1 MRFRRCPGLSFLG
14 LLFSIASPR
23 QAVSEPEQTE
33 ISQQIASQIDSSSD
47 VPLYRQIV
55 DGVLE
60 DVLTG
65 TLETGAR
72 LPTVRQLA
80 IAVSV
85 HPDIVERAFREL
97 ELLGVVV
104 RRPGQGT
111 FVSLTPPNRSELER
125 RQLVETLC
133 RDIVTRADDA
143 GVSLDELIDAL
154 AELRSSQREADA
166 RRRSP

>member
-1 MRFRRCPGLSFLG
+1 M
-14 LLFSIASPR
+14 
-23 QAVSEPEQTE
+23 
-33 ISQQIASQIDSSSD
+33 
-47 VPLYRQIV
+47 